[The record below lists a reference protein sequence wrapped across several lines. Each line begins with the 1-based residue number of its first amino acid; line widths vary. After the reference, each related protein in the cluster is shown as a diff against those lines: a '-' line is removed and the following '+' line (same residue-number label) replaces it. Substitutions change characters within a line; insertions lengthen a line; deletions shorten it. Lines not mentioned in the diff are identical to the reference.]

1 MKKRVL
7 SMLLAFILCFST
19 LPMTAFAQEADVVT
33 EQEEQQEAD
42 PAEEQEEQQEVDSAE
57 GQEEQQEAVP
67 VTEQKEA
74 EAAAAPGEETPADKS
89 TVAGEAPDTVEPSV
103 ESVSDSDAGTQDT
116 GTDDEKK
123 AAVQKVQALI
133 DALPETVTE
142 DNAESVGAQ
151 LEAIA
156 EAMDSLT
163 EEQIAELD
171 MKRYETVCAASIQL
185 AAVQAGEHTHYLCGG
200 DECNGVG
207 HTEDGEV
214 TFQPWYYR
222 DRLPT
227 EAGNYYLM
235 YNVNMTISFGWTPA
249 DGTILCL
256 NGKTIT
262 VDTPTPEGMQ
272 EGIWLHADRTL
283 TLCDCIGGGKFTHAE
298 KSIVNKNT
306 DIAIRALGT
315 FNMYGGNIT
324 GNTAGTG
331 AGVVAAG
338 TFNMYGGSITNNMA
352 RHDVN
357 DTDSGACNGGGV
369 RVGGG
374 TFNMFAGEIT
384 GNKGENGA
392 GVSISRGT
400 FNMEG
405 GIISGNTAAKNS
417 ATTEDTTEF
426 YGGGV
431 YITGGTFNMTGG
443 EITGNTAGRGS
454 GVYVAKDGCFTI
466 SGSAKVSGNNVSNVY
481 LPDGATITI
490 GEEGLADN
498 ACIGVTTEKAPAQNS
513 FVAIATGAVDG
524 GYKADTFI
532 DDQNSGY
539 EIRQTGDMVVFANG
553 KLHEHPICGAGC
565 EHTGDEKHV
574 VQPWRGISSLNEITA
589 DGNYY
594 LLDAVTITSVWS
606 CAYDVQLCLNGHTI
620 TRRGNGNVIDI
631 SSGHSLVITDCQ
643 ETAGKITNAS
653 SSATAAQGVHD
664 EGTFTLW
671 NGIITGNT
679 ASGVSMSS
687 NSKFIMNGGAITE
700 NTSTYHYGGG
710 VTVWAGGEFIM
721 NGGTISNNKVTT
733 TSTSAGGV
741 YVYGVGGSAASKF
754 IMNGGSI
761 TGNTSAASGGG
772 VVVGYNSEFIM
783 NGGSITGNISENAGA
798 GVCVNKGGSFVVSGA
813 AQIRDN
819 RKNGTANNVYLSED
833 QIITIGSAGLTTGE
847 NGAKIGITTEKEPS
861 AGSEVQFAA
870 GASDSVD
877 YAGIFTLDVED
888 KDYSIFRKEG
898 NLYISAHQHSWVYT
912 ADEAVITARCSKC
925 DADGGSITLDYPF
938 YLVYD
943 RTAKNSKIKNNG
955 WQGLTVNENDITYKT
970 EDGTSL
976 DGAPV
981 NAGTYVANI
990 SLKGADNKTA
1000 TASLEFT
1007 ISKGLLT
1014 VKVDSNL
1021 CKVLYGEKFKFPDN
1035 AVSYEGFVEGD
1046 SVENVLG
1053 GKLTYNTNYE
1063 PGDNVGDEY
1072 LIVLDGLIS
1081 DNYIIEYEAGSLTVI
1096 PRTVSLSWKNTED
1109 RSYGDGKGEIT
1120 VSVEGL
1126 LGTDDV
1132 SAVVEDAVLT
1142 TGTHTARVTGL
1153 TGYQARDYKLPDEET
1168 ERTCTYTVAKA
1179 AQTLKYKA
1187 SEANITYYEELEYP
1201 NTLDTSGCQT
1211 SVTYTSDNPKVAA
1224 VQDNGIV
1231 LIIGAGTARITAT
1244 AAEGDNYNS
1253 AEASFTLNVAKCP
1266 VIISGIRVD
1275 DKIYDGNP
1283 QTTFHINSA
1292 EIKRGKGI
1300 VGEGSPAYGDVEID
1314 ITNATATFEDAN
1326 AGENKI
1332 VTFRGFALSGNDAD
1346 NYELSEQPAD
1356 TNAAITPAT
1365 ITVTPDAGKEK
1376 TYGENDPELTYTC
1389 SGAVSNETPSFN
1401 GALRRTFAETVGSYA
1416 INLGNLELKDNTDGN
1431 FRADNY
1437 KLELSNEV
1445 INFTINKATPV
1456 ITVIPKT
1463 LVKNG
1468 VAVDIT
1474 NWASFNNT
1482 DPDAKLTY
1490 ALVGSPE
1497 GISLTENNKLTAANA
1512 DTTADSFTIKVTAE
1526 ATTNFNAPEEKRF
1539 TVKVVEKEDAEV
1551 KIDAPTPKTYGDA
1564 DFTLKAT
1571 TKAADNGTW
1580 SWTSSNES
1588 ILKIV
1593 SGADTAE
1600 PTVHVVKADEIG
1612 ATLTAT
1618 YISDAYY
1625 GMASVTITVNP
1636 KTVTATMIGEMESRE
1651 YTGSAI
1657 TPTPEV
1663 KDGEAIMTPGGDFEF
1678 GYSDNTNAGTA
1689 TLTITGKG
1697 NYKGTADKTFTI
1709 ERKDIA
1715 GAVIKLEQSELPYN
1729 GSTQTVKIQSV
1740 TVGGK
1745 TLASGDYSIV
1755 NGSDMFM
1762 SAKDSIPLTI
1772 EGRGNYTGTATTTWK
1787 ITKIDPV
1794 LDNFVVTP
1802 DLSTEQTYDGNPKA
1816 VSVQTKDAIG
1826 MGAVKVYYE
1835 GSTGTDYTKSET
1847 APVNA
1852 GTYQVT
1858 LEVSEGTNYNAAQLV
1873 VGTMKIN
1880 KAVLTLENIEKKY
1893 GFTESGEQ
1901 TISIA
1906 GCVPDATGYTLG
1918 TVTGNTEIISGVSM
1932 DQDGNLKFTL
1942 NEGKAGKKL
1951 TLPVTISSANYKDTT
1966 VNVVIIQ
1973 EYRIID
1979 GANSSWTQ
1987 NTDGTV
1993 VIRGNGEFSMFHAV
2007 KVDGKVIDPANYE
2020 AKEGSTII
2028 TLKAEYLKTLA
2039 AGSHTFEI
2047 VWTDGSAG
2055 TDFTVVVN
2063 TPSNNGN
2070 SSNDDSNH
2078 GSDNSGNNDSG
2089 NTAGAAAN
2097 TAAATAQELDKVP
2110 ATGDPFGI
2118 WLTLFAISLT
2128 GLAGMLARRK
2138 KN

>member
-7 SMLLAFILCFST
+7 SLLMAVTLCFST
-19 LPMTAFAQEADVVT
+19 VPMTALAQEADATT
-33 EQEEQQEAD
+33 EQETTVPETSPEPQSDVTVYEAD
-42 PAEEQEEQQEVDSAE
+42 NSVEDISGGDAGADSAAQ
-57 GQEEQQEAVP
+57 GTA
-67 VTEQKEA
+67 KEK
-74 EAAAAPGEETPADKS
+74 D
-89 TVAGEAPDTVEPSV
+89 V
-103 ESVSDSDAGTQDT
+103 
-116 GTDDEKK
+116 
-123 AAVQKVQALI
+123 AVQAVQALI

-171 MKRYETVCAASIQL
+171 MKRYETVCAAPIQL
-185 AAVQAGEHTHYLCGG
+185 AAVQAGGHTHYLCGG
-200 DECNGVG
+200 DTCNGVG
-207 HTEDGEV
+207 GHTEDSKV
-214 TFQPWYYR
+214 TFQPW
-222 DRLPT
+222 DSSTSLPT
-227 EAGNYYLM
+227 EAGNYYLTC
-235 YNVNMTISFGWTPA
+235 NVDMTVDFGWVPA

-262 VDTPTPEGMQ
+262 VDAEFPEGML
-272 EGIWLHADRTL
+272 EGVWVYAGKTF
-283 TLCDCIGGGKFTHAE
+283 TLCDCIDGGKITHAE
-298 KSIVNKNT
+298 KSNPNKNT
-306 DIAIRALGT
+306 DVAFVVRGT

-324 GNTAGTG
+324 GNTARCG
-331 AGVVAAG
+331 AGVITSG

-352 RHDVN
+352 RYDV
-357 DTDSGACNGGGV
+357 DYTGGECSGGGV

-443 EITGNTAGRGS
+443 EITGNTAGSGS
-454 GVYVAKDGCFTI
+454 GVYVAKDGCFTV
-466 SGSAKVSGNNVSNVY
+466 SGSAKVSGNNESNVY

-490 GEEGLADN
+490 GEGGLADN
-498 ACIGVTTEKAPAQNS
+498 ARIGVTTEKTPTQNS
-513 FVAIATGAVDG
+513 FVAIATGAADG
-524 GYKADTFI
+524 GYKAGTFI
-532 DDQNSGY
+532 DDKNSGG

-594 LLDAVTITSVWS
+594 LLNAVTITSVWS

-653 SSATAAQGVHD
+653 SSDTAAQGVHD

-925 DADGGSITLDYPF
+925 DADGGSITLDYPL

-1021 CKVLYGEKFKFPDN
+1021 CKVLYGEEFKFPDN

-1153 TGYQARDYKLPDEET
+1153 TGYQARDYKLPDEE
-1168 ERTCTYTVAKA
+1168 RTCTYTVAKA

-1187 SEANITYYEELEYP
+1187 SEANITYYEGLEYP

-1211 SVTYTSDNPKVAA
+1211 SVTYTSDNPKVAV

-1376 TYGENDPELTYTC
+1376 TYGENDPELTHTC

-1401 GALRRTFAETVGSYA
+1401 GALRRTFGETVGSYA

-1437 KLELSNEV
+1437 KLELSNGV

-1490 ALVGSPE
+1490 TLVGAPVGITLE
-1497 GISLTENNKLTAANA
+1497 GNKLTAVNA
-1512 DTTADSFTIKVTAE
+1512 DTTAESFEMTVTAGE
-1526 ATTNFNAPEEKRF
+1526 TTNFTAPEEKRF

-1551 KIDAPTPKTYGDA
+1551 KIDAPTTKTYGDA

-1600 PTVHVVKADEIG
+1600 PTVHVVKADETG

-1636 KTVTATMIGEMESRE
+1636 KTVTDAMIGEMESRE

-1657 TPTPEV
+1657 MPTPEV
-1663 KDGEAIMTPGGDFEF
+1663 KDGEAILTPGGDFEF

-1697 NYKGTADKTFTI
+1697 NYTGTADKTFTI

-1715 GAVIKLEQSELPYN
+1715 GAVIELEQSELPYN

-1740 TVGGK
+1740 TVGGR
-1745 TLASGDYSIV
+1745 TLTSGDYSII
-1755 NGSDMFM
+1755 NGSNMFM
-1762 SAKDSIPLTI
+1762 SANDSITLTI
-1772 EGRGNYTGTATTTWK
+1772 AGKGNYTGTAAKTWK

-1794 LDNFVVTP
+1794 LGNFVVTP
-1802 DLSTEQTYDGNPKA
+1802 DLSAVQTYDGNPKA
-1816 VSVQTKDAIG
+1816 VTVQTKDVIG

-1835 GSTGTDYTKSET
+1835 GCTGTDYTKSET

-1858 LEVSEGTNYNAAQLV
+1858 LEVSEGTNYNAAQLA
-1873 VGTMKIN
+1873 VGTLKID
-1880 KAVLTLENIEKKY
+1880 KAALTPQPEDI
-1893 GFTESGEQ
+1893 TEFFEYTKTGAQ
-1901 TISIA
+1901 TIDLAGLAPGATNYALGTAAGDLGVLSEAISI
-1906 GCVPDATGYTLG
+1906 DAT
-1918 TVTGNTEIISGVSM
+1918 TGLM
-1932 DQDGNLKFTL
+1932 KFTL
-1942 NEGKAGKKL
+1942 SAL
-1951 TLPVTISSANYKDTT
+1951 TKGNVDNKVTVPVTITSENYEDVT
-1966 VNVVIIQ
+1966 VNVIIYISP

-1993 VIRGNGEFSMFHAV
+1993 VIRGDGEFNRFHAV
-2007 KVDGKVIDPANYE
+2007 KVDGKVIDRTNYE

-2028 TLKAEYLKTLA
+2028 TLKAEYLKTLST
-2039 AGSHTFEI
+2039 GSHTFAI
-2047 VWTDGSAG
+2047 VWNNGIAG
-2055 TDFTVVVN
+2055 TNFTVAAN
-2063 TPSNNGN
+2063 TSGNNSGNNSNNN
-2070 SSNDDSNH
+2070 DSNH

-2097 TAAATAQELDKVP
+2097 TAAASAQELDKVP

>member
-7 SMLLAFILCFST
+7 SLLMAVTLCFST
-19 LPMTAFAQEADVVT
+19 VPMTALAQEADATT
-33 EQEEQQEAD
+33 EQETTFPETSPEPQSDVTVYEAD
-42 PAEEQEEQQEVDSAE
+42 NSVEGIQDISGGDAGADSAAQ
-57 GQEEQQEAVP
+57 GTA
-67 VTEQKEA
+67 KEK
-74 EAAAAPGEETPADKS
+74 D
-89 TVAGEAPDTVEPSV
+89 
-103 ESVSDSDAGTQDT
+103 
-116 GTDDEKK
+116 
-123 AAVQKVQALI
+123 AAVQAVQALI
-133 DALPETVTE
+133 DALPNEVTTE
-142 DNAESVGAQ
+142 NADELQAQ
-151 LEAIA
+151 LMAID
-156 EAMDSLT
+156 EAMAELT

-171 MKRYETVCAASIQL
+171 MKRYETVCAAPIQL
-185 AAVQAGEHTHYLCGG
+185 AAVQAGGHTHYLCGG
-200 DECNGVG
+200 DTCNGVG
-207 HTEDGEV
+207 HTEIEKV
-214 TFQPWYYR
+214 TFQPWYYE
-222 DRLPT
+222 DSLPT
-227 EAGNYYLM
+227 EAGNYCLM
-235 YNVNMTISFGWTPA
+235 CDVNMTINFGWKPA

-262 VDTPTPEGMQ
+262 VDTPSPDGMQ
-272 EGIWLHADRTL
+272 EAIWLYADRTL
-283 TLCDCIGGGKFTHAE
+283 TLCDCCGGGKITHA
-298 KSIVNKNT
+298 KKNNVNKNT
-306 DIAIRALGT
+306 DIAIRVLGT

-324 GNTAGTG
+324 GNTASSG
-331 AGVVAAG
+331 AGVITVG

-352 RHDVN
+352 RHDV
-357 DTDSGACNGGGV
+357 DYTGSDACDGGGV

-417 ATTEDTTEF
+417 ATTKDTTEF

-443 EITGNTAGRGS
+443 EITSNTAGSGS
-454 GVYVAKDGCFTI
+454 GVYVAKDGCFTV

-532 DDQNSGY
+532 NDKNSGG

-594 LLDAVTITSVWS
+594 LLNAVTIRSVWS

-938 YLVYD
+938 YLAYD

-1526 ATTNFNAPEEKRF
+1526 ATANFTAPKEKQF
-1539 TVKVVEKEDAEV
+1539 TVQVVEKADAGV
-1551 KIDAPTPKTYGDA
+1551 KINAPTSKTYGDA
-1564 DFTLKAT
+1564 DFILKAST
-1571 TKAADNGTW
+1571 VVADKGTW

-1593 SGADTAE
+1593 SGAETAA
-1600 PTVHVVKADEIG
+1600 PVIHVVKADATG

-1625 GMASVTITVNP
+1625 GTASVTIKVAP
-1636 KTVTATMIGEMESRE
+1636 KTITADMISEIPAQK
-1651 YTGSAI
+1651 YTGKEIQPVPYVTDDEIALVSG
-1657 TPTPEV
+1657 
-1663 KDGEAIMTPGGDFEF
+1663 KDFELS
-1678 GYSDNTNAGTA
+1678 YSDNNINAGTA

-1697 NYKGTADKTFTI
+1697 NYTGIAEKKFTI
-1709 ERKDIA
+1709 EPKNIESAIIVLGGLNR
-1715 GAVIKLEQSELPYN
+1715 PYT
-1729 GSTQTVKIQSV
+1729 GEEQTVEIVSV
-1740 TVGGK
+1740 T
-1745 TLASGDYSIV
+1745 LPDGDGVNLERDIDYTVKDNSNTATDVAKIV
-1755 NGSDMFM
+1755 
-1762 SAKDSIPLTI
+1762 LTI
-1772 EGRGNYTGTATTTWK
+1772 EGMGNYTGTAEKTWA
-1787 ITKIDPV
+1787 ITKAAPK
-1794 LDNFVVTP
+1794 LGNFDVTP
-1802 DLSTEQTYDGNPKA
+1802 NLSQKQTYNGNQQKVTA
-1816 VSVQTKDAIG
+1816 VHKNGVNG
-1826 MGAVKVYYE
+1826 MGEVKVYYE
-1835 GSTGTDYTKSET
+1835 GTSGTTYTRSET
-1847 APVNA
+1847 APTNA
-1852 GTYQVT
+1852 GSYQVILT
-1858 LEVSEGTNYNAAQLV
+1858 VAEGTNYTAAEIEA
-1873 VGTMKIN
+1873 GT
-1880 KAVLTLENIEKKY
+1880 LTIEKATLKVEDV
-1893 GFTESGEQ
+1893 TEFFEYTKTGAQ
-1901 TISIA
+1901 TINLA
-1906 GCVPDATGYTLG
+1906 ELVPGATNYALG
-1918 TVTGNTEIISGVSM
+1918 TAAGDIGVLSEAITIDETAGLMKFALSALTKGNVDNKVTV
-1932 DQDGNLKFTL
+1932 
-1942 NEGKAGKKL
+1942 
-1951 TLPVTISSANYKDTT
+1951 PVTITSENYEEVT
-1966 VNVVIIQ
+1966 VNVIIYISP
-1973 EYRIID
+1973 EYQIID

-1987 NTDGTV
+1987 NTSGTV
-1993 VIRGNGEFSMFHAV
+1993 VIRGDGAYVDFRKV
-2007 KVDGKVIDPANYE
+2007 KVDGKVIDRANYE
-2020 AKEGSTII
+2020 VNEGSTII

-2039 AGSHTFEI
+2039 EGSHTFAI
-2047 VWTDGSAG
+2047 VWKNGIAG
-2055 TDFTVVVN
+2055 TNFTVAAN
-2063 TPSNNGN
+2063 TSGNNSGNNSNNN
-2070 SSNDDSNH
+2070 DSNH
-2078 GSDNSGNNDSG
+2078 GSDNSGSNDSG

-2097 TAAATAQELDKVP
+2097 TAAASAQELDKVP

-2128 GLAGMLARRK
+2128 GFAGMLARRK

>member
-1 MKKRVL
+1 
-7 SMLLAFILCFST
+7 MLLAFILCFST

>member
-7 SMLLAFILCFST
+7 SMLLAVILCFST
-19 LPMTAFAQEADVVT
+19 LPMTAFAQDADVVT
-33 EQEEQQEAD
+33 EQEEQQEADSAEEQEEQQEAD

-133 DALPETVTE
+133 DALPETVTVE
-142 DNAESVGAQ
+142 NAESVGEQ

-156 EAMDSLT
+156 EAMESLT
-163 EEQIAELD
+163 EKQIAELD
-171 MKRYETVCAASIQL
+171 MKRYETVCAAPIQL
-185 AAVQAGEHTHYLCGG
+185 AAVQAGGHTHYLCGG
-200 DECNGVG
+200 DTCNGVGG

-352 RHDVN
+352 RHDV
-357 DTDSGACNGGGV
+357 DYTGSDACDGGGV

-405 GIISGNTAAKNS
+405 GIISDNTAAKNS

-443 EITGNTAGRGS
+443 EITGNTAGSGS

-490 GEEGLADN
+490 GEEGLADD

-539 EIRQTGDMVVFANG
+539 EIQQTGDMVVFANG

-594 LLDAVTITSVWS
+594 LLNAVTITSVWS

-687 NSKFIMNGGAITE
+687 NSKFIMNGG
-700 NTSTYHYGGG
+700 
-710 VTVWAGGEFIM
+710 
-721 NGGTISNNKVTT
+721 
-733 TSTSAGGV
+733 
-741 YVYGVGGSAASKF
+741 
-754 IMNGGSI
+754 SI

-783 NGGSITGNISENAGA
+783 NGGSITGNISEDAGA

-861 AGSEVQFAA
+861 VGSEVQFAA
-870 GASDSVD
+870 GASESVD
-877 YAGIFTLDVED
+877 YAEIFTLDVED

-898 NLYISAHQHSWVYT
+898 NLYISAHQHSWIYT
-912 ADEAVITARCSKC
+912 AGEAVITARCSKC

-943 RTAKNSKIKNNG
+943 RNAKNSKIINNG

-970 EDGTSL
+970 ENGTPL

-1007 ISKGLLT
+1007 ISKKLLT

-1021 CKVLYGEKFKFPDN
+1021 CKVLYGEEFKFPDN

-1072 LIVLDGLIS
+1072 LIVLDGLTS
-1081 DNYIIEYEAGSLTVI
+1081 DNYVIEYEAGSLTVI

-1126 LGTDDV
+1126 RETDDV

-1142 TGTHTARVTGL
+1142 AGTHTARVTGL

-1187 SEANITYYEELEYP
+1187 SEANITYYEGLEYP
-1201 NTLDTSGCQT
+1201 NTLDTSGCHT
-1211 SVTYTSDNPKVAA
+1211 AVTYISDKPEVAA

-1231 LIIGAGTARITAT
+1231 LIVGAGTARITAT

-1253 AEASFTLNVAKCP
+1253 AEASFTLKVAKCP
-1266 VIISGIRVD
+1266 VIISGIKAD

-1283 QTTFHINSA
+1283 QTTFRIDSA
-1292 EIKRGKGI
+1292 EIKRGKGM

-1376 TYGENDPELTYTC
+1376 TYGENDPELTHTC

-1401 GALRRTFAETVGSYA
+1401 GALRRTFGETVGSYA

-1437 KLELSNEV
+1437 KLELSNGV

-1490 ALVGSPE
+1490 TLVGAPVGITLE
-1497 GISLTENNKLTAANA
+1497 GNKLTAVNA
-1512 DTTADSFTIKVTAE
+1512 DTTAESFEMTVTAGE
-1526 ATTNFNAPEEKRF
+1526 TTNFTAPEEKRF

-1551 KIDAPTPKTYGDA
+1551 KIDAPTTKTYGDA

-1580 SWTSSNES
+1580 SWTSSNEA
-1588 ILKIV
+1588 ILEIV
-1593 SGADTAE
+1593 SGANTAE
-1600 PTVHVVKADEIG
+1600 PTIHVVKADATG
-1612 ATLTAT
+1612 AKLTAT

-1636 KTVTATMIGEMESRE
+1636 KTVTAAMIGEMESRE
-1651 YTGSAI
+1651 YNGGAI
-1657 TPTPEV
+1657 MPTPEV
-1663 KDGEAIMTPGGDFEF
+1663 KDGETILTPGGDFEF

-1697 NYKGTADKTFTI
+1697 NYTGTADKTFTI

-1918 TVTGNTEIISGVSM
+1918 TVTGNTEIISGASV

-1993 VIRGNGEFSMFHAV
+1993 VIRGNGDFSMFYAV

-2070 SSNDDSNH
+2070 SSNNDSNH
-2078 GSDNSGNNDSG
+2078 GSDNSG

-2128 GLAGMLARRK
+2128 GLAGMLAKRK

>member
-1 MKKRVL
+1 MKILRDYHISKEERMKKRVL
-7 SMLLAFILCFST
+7 SLLMAVTLCFST
-19 LPMTAFAQEADVVT
+19 VPMTALAQEADATT
-33 EQEEQQEAD
+33 EQETTVPETSPEPQSDVTVYEAD
-42 PAEEQEEQQEVDSAE
+42 NSVEDISGGDAGADSAAQ
-57 GQEEQQEAVP
+57 GTA
-67 VTEQKEA
+67 KEK
-74 EAAAAPGEETPADKS
+74 D
-89 TVAGEAPDTVEPSV
+89 V
-103 ESVSDSDAGTQDT
+103 
-116 GTDDEKK
+116 
-123 AAVQKVQALI
+123 AVQAVQALI

-171 MKRYETVCAASIQL
+171 MKRYETVCAAPIQL
-185 AAVQAGEHTHYLCGG
+185 AAVQAGGHTHYLCGG
-200 DECNGVG
+200 DTCNGVG
-207 HTEDGEV
+207 GHTEDSKV
-214 TFQPWYYR
+214 TFQPW
-222 DRLPT
+222 DSSTSLPT
-227 EAGNYYLM
+227 EAGNYYLTC
-235 YNVNMTISFGWTPA
+235 NVDMTVDFGWVPA

-262 VDTPTPEGMQ
+262 VDAEFPEGML
-272 EGIWLHADRTL
+272 EGVWVYAGKTF
-283 TLCDCIGGGKFTHAE
+283 TLCDCIDGGKITHAE
-298 KSIVNKNT
+298 KSNPNKNT
-306 DIAIRALGT
+306 DVAFVVRGT

-324 GNTAGTG
+324 GNTARCG
-331 AGVVAAG
+331 AGVITSG

-352 RHDVN
+352 RYDV
-357 DTDSGACNGGGV
+357 DYTGGECSGGGV

-443 EITGNTAGRGS
+443 EITGNTAGSGS
-454 GVYVAKDGCFTI
+454 GVYVAKDGCFTV
-466 SGSAKVSGNNVSNVY
+466 SGSAKVSGNNESNVY

-490 GEEGLADN
+490 GEGGLADN
-498 ACIGVTTEKAPAQNS
+498 ARIGVTTEKTPTQNS
-513 FVAIATGAVDG
+513 FVAIATGAADG
-524 GYKADTFI
+524 GYKAGTFI
-532 DDQNSGY
+532 DDKNSGG

-594 LLDAVTITSVWS
+594 LLNAVTITSVWS

-653 SSATAAQGVHD
+653 SSDTAAQGVHD

-925 DADGGSITLDYPF
+925 DADGGSITLDYPL

-1021 CKVLYGEKFKFPDN
+1021 CKVLYGEEFKFPDN

-1153 TGYQARDYKLPDEET
+1153 TGYQARDYKLPDEE
-1168 ERTCTYTVAKA
+1168 RTCTYTVAKA

-1187 SEANITYYEELEYP
+1187 SEANITYYEGLEYP

-1211 SVTYTSDNPKVAA
+1211 SVTYTSDNPKVAV

-1376 TYGENDPELTYTC
+1376 TYGENDPELTHTC

-1401 GALRRTFAETVGSYA
+1401 GALRRTFGETVGSYA

-1437 KLELSNEV
+1437 KLELSNGV

-1490 ALVGSPE
+1490 TLVGAPVGITLE
-1497 GISLTENNKLTAANA
+1497 GNKLTAVNA
-1512 DTTADSFTIKVTAE
+1512 DTTAESFEMTVTAGE
-1526 ATTNFNAPEEKRF
+1526 TTNFTAPEEKRF

-1551 KIDAPTPKTYGDA
+1551 KIDAPTTKTYGDA

-1600 PTVHVVKADEIG
+1600 PTVHVVKADETG

-1636 KTVTATMIGEMESRE
+1636 KTVTDAMIGEMESRE

-1657 TPTPEV
+1657 MPTPEV
-1663 KDGEAIMTPGGDFEF
+1663 KDGEAILTPGGDFEF

-1697 NYKGTADKTFTI
+1697 NYTGTADKTFTI

-1715 GAVIKLEQSELPYN
+1715 GAVIELEQSELPYN

-1740 TVGGK
+1740 TVGGR
-1745 TLASGDYSIV
+1745 TLTSGDYSII
-1755 NGSDMFM
+1755 NGSNMFM
-1762 SAKDSIPLTI
+1762 SANDSITLTI
-1772 EGRGNYTGTATTTWK
+1772 AGKGNYTGTAAKTWK

-1794 LDNFVVTP
+1794 LGNFVVTP
-1802 DLSTEQTYDGNPKA
+1802 DLSAVQTYDGNPKA
-1816 VSVQTKDAIG
+1816 VTVQTKDVIG

-1835 GSTGTDYTKSET
+1835 GCTGTDYTKSET

-1858 LEVSEGTNYNAAQLV
+1858 LEVSEGTNYNAAQLA
-1873 VGTMKIN
+1873 VGTLKID
-1880 KAVLTLENIEKKY
+1880 KAALTPQPEDI
-1893 GFTESGEQ
+1893 TEFFEYTKTGAQ
-1901 TISIA
+1901 TIDLAGLAPGATNYALGTAAGDLGVLSEAISI
-1906 GCVPDATGYTLG
+1906 DAT
-1918 TVTGNTEIISGVSM
+1918 TGLM
-1932 DQDGNLKFTL
+1932 KFTL
-1942 NEGKAGKKL
+1942 SAL
-1951 TLPVTISSANYKDTT
+1951 TKGNVDNKVTVPVTITSENYEDVT
-1966 VNVVIIQ
+1966 VNVIIYISP

-1993 VIRGNGEFSMFHAV
+1993 VIRGDGEFNRFHAV
-2007 KVDGKVIDPANYE
+2007 KVDGKVIDRTNYE

-2028 TLKAEYLKTLA
+2028 TLKAEYLKTLST
-2039 AGSHTFEI
+2039 GSHTFAI
-2047 VWTDGSAG
+2047 VWNNGIAG
-2055 TDFTVVVN
+2055 TNFTVAAN
-2063 TPSNNGN
+2063 TSGNNSGNNSNNN
-2070 SSNDDSNH
+2070 DSNH

-2097 TAAATAQELDKVP
+2097 TAAASAQELDKVP